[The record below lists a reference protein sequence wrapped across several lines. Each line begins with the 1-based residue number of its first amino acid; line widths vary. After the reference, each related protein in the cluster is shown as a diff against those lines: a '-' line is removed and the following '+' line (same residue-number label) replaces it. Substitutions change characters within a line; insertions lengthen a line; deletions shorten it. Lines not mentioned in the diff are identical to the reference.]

1 MQVYTEVLQIILC
14 INCYCNKFPSSYH
27 YKNAKDEMK
36 RIKYY
41 ETVQMIINTH
51 MENLNIESKVTLE
64 NS

>member
-1 MQVYTEVLQIILC
+1 
-14 INCYCNKFPSSYH
+14 
-27 YKNAKDEMK
+27 MK

-51 MENLNIESKVTLE
+51 MENLYIESKVTLE